1 MLLSFLEWIL
11 IGLCVMGKKLYI
23 VRHAKSDW
31 NQGVK
36 LDFDR
41 PLNERGVRNAP
52 FMADQFVERGLSADF
67 ILSSPANRALTT
79 AGYFKRRLGLS
90 DNQFDTERRIYEA
103 DSKRLLEIVRGLDN
117 HHQSVMLFGH
127 NPGVSALVNVLTDE
141 LVMMSTCAIAEIE
154 VPFDDWTLVSE
165 STCNLLSFDFPKRYV

>member
-1 MLLSFLEWIL
+1 MVVIS
-11 IGLCVMGKKLYI
+11 IGLWMMGKKLYI

-41 PLNERGVRNAP
+41 PLNERGMRNAP

-67 ILSSPANRALTT
+67 IISSPANRALST
-79 AGYFKRRLGLS
+79 ALIFKRRLGLS
-90 DNQFDTERRIYEA
+90 EGQFDTERRIYEA
-103 DSKRLLEIVRGLDN
+103 DAKRLLEIVNRLDN
-117 HHQSVMLFGH
+117 RYRSVMLFGH

-154 VPFDDWTLVSE
+154 VPFEDWALVSA